1 METPLI
7 VRRRKRAHKLKIV
20 AERFERKIRFK
31 IAGYYKDG
39 KRTRKYFNTR
49 EEAQTFIAA
58 EEIRRQ
64 NLGNRATHI
73 DGALAEDAL
82 RAADV
87 LKSTPYSIL
96 DAGRLI
102 AEAHAKVAP
111 YSANISDAIDKYVF
125 DAEQRRRSV
134 TVSALVDEFIANRR
148 AKGKSAIYVRDLV
161 TRLSRFAASM
171 SERLVAEVT
180 TRDIDRWVQS
190 LNVGPQTQNNFRAVL
205 SAAWT
210 FAVRHGYAAAN
221 IVQWVDKSQ
230 VVRDH
235 VATFSIEQLTKLLD
249 AAPRSYVPV
258 LVIGAFAGLRPEEI
272 NKLLWEDI
280 DFHER
285 TIRVNASAA
294 KTRKK
299 RFAEIS
305 DNLMEWL
312 RPYVG
317 RVGRVAPPNLQ
328 KLRRHTMKKADINH
342 WPQDVLRHSFA
353 SAHYAAYKNPAHTAL
368 LLGHRDQNM
377 LLTHY
382 RDLMKPNDAAR
393 YWTIVPRVAANNI
406 VPMASACEARGGSA

>member
-1 METPLI
+1 METPLT

-20 AERFERKIRFK
+20 AEPFKGKNRFK

-64 NLGNRATHI
+64 NLGNRAAHI

-82 RAADV
+82 RAIDV
-87 LKSTPYSIL
+87 LKSTPYSVL
-96 DAGRLI
+96 DAGRVV
-102 AEAHAKVAP
+102 AEAHAKLAP
-111 YSANISDAIDKYVF
+111 YSTRIGDAIAKYVF

-134 TVSALVDEFIANRR
+134 TVSALIDEFIANRK
-148 AKGKSAIYVRDLV
+148 AKGKSTIYVRDLV
-161 TRLSRFAASM
+161 TRLSRFEASM

-180 TRDIDRWVQS
+180 TRDIDHWIQS

-210 FAVRHGYAAAN
+210 FAVRHGYAAVN

-235 VATFSIEQLTKLLD
+235 IATFSVEQLTKLLY
-249 AAPRSYVPV
+249 AAPHDYVPV
-258 LVIGAFAGLRPEEI
+258 LAIGAFAGLRPEEI
-272 NKLLWEDI
+272 NKLRWEDI
-280 DFHER
+280 DFHEC

-299 RFAEIS
+299 RFAEVS

-312 RPYVG
+312 RPYAG

-328 KLRRHTMKKADINH
+328 KLRRQTMKNAGIDH

-382 RDLMKPNDAAR
+382 RDLMKPTDAKR
-393 YWTIVPRVAANNI
+393 YWTLVPK
-406 VPMASACEARGGSA
+406 SAGEGNVITFSWQAD

>member
-1 METPLI
+1 MQRGCMETPLI

-20 AERFERKIRFK
+20 AERLNGKNRFK
-31 IAGYYKDG
+31 VSGYYKDG
-39 KRTRKYFNTR
+39 KRTRKYFSMR
-49 EEAQTFIAA
+49 EEAQTFIAT

-64 NLGNRATHI
+64 NLGNRAAHI

-82 RAADV
+82 RAADA
-87 LKSTPYSIL
+87 LKSTPYSVL
-96 DAGRLI
+96 DAGRI
-102 AEAHAKVAP
+102 VADAHAKLAP
-111 YSANISDAIDKYVF
+111 YSARISDAIAKYVF

-134 TVSALVDEFIANRR
+134 TVSALVDEFIANRK
-148 AKGKSAIYVRDLV
+148 AKGKSDVYLRDLRA
-161 TRLSRFAASM
+161 RLARFKTSM
-171 SERLVAEVT
+171 SERIVAEIT
-180 TRDIDRWVQS
+180 TRDIDRWIQS

-210 FAVRHGYAAAN
+210 FAVRHGYAAVN

-235 VATFSIEQLTKLLD
+235 IATFSVEQLTKLLN
-249 AAPRSYVPV
+249 AAPRNYVPV
-258 LVIGAFAGLRPEEI
+258 LAIGAFAGLRPEEI
-272 NKLLWEDI
+272 TKLRWEDI

-294 KTRKK
+294 KTRRK
-299 RFAEIS
+299 RFAEVS

-317 RVGRVAPPNLQ
+317 RVGRVAPPNLK
-328 KLRRHTMKKADINH
+328 KLRRDTMKDAGIDH
-342 WPQDVLRHSFA
+342 WPQEGLRHSFA

-382 RDLMKPNDAAR
+382 RDLMKPTDAKR
-393 YWTIVPRVAANNI
+393 YWTLVPK
-406 VPMASACEARGGSA
+406 SAGEGNVITFSRQAD